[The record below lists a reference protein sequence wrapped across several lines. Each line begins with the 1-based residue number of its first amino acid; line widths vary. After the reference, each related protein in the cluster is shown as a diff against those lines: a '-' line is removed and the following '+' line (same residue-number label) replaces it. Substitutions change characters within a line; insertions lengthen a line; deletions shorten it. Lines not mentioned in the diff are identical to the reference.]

1 VNRSFDLRVDGMT
14 CASCVQTIE
23 AVVGARDGVESVS
36 VNLLTGRARV
46 QLTAAAAA
54 AGSETA
60 RSLADSISEL
70 GFQVMPWS
78 DDDAETRVA
87 SLERQREVRKWR
99 WLFLS
104 SLLFSGPLLVLMVL
118 SWVPPVRDRVLDV
131 ELWRGVSVM
140 AVAGFFW
147 ATPVQVF
154 YGWRFYTRSWD
165 ALRHR
170 TATMDVLIAV
180 GTTAAFAY
188 SLLALLLAMVKED
201 FQADTFFE
209 SAALIISFVL
219 LGRWMESFSK
229 GRTGDALAKL
239 LQLQPS
245 GATLLTPRDDASSDA
260 AAVGSAAAADETA
273 APTPYDERQ
282 IELAFVAVG
291 DLLRVRPGEKV
302 PVDGVVVSGVSSID
316 ESMITGESVPV
327 TKRVG
332 DPVVGGTINTTGA
345 LVMRATRIGGDTML
359 AQIVELVENAQ
370 ADKPPIQ
377 ALADTISAYFVPL
390 VLVSTGAAGSRG
402 YGEEGG

>member
-1 VNRSFDLRVDGMT
+1 
-14 CASCVQTIE
+14 
-23 AVVGARDGVESVS
+23 VGARDGVESVS

-316 ESMITGESVPV
+316 
-327 TKRVG
+327 
-332 DPVVGGTINTTGA
+332 
-345 LVMRATRIGGDTML
+345 
-359 AQIVELVENAQ
+359 
-370 ADKPPIQ
+370 
-377 ALADTISAYFVPL
+377 
-390 VLVSTGAAGSRG
+390 
-402 YGEEGG
+402 